1 MKKCDKIKDL
11 FGAYLQD
18 DVTPSER
25 ATVEE
30 HISSCEKCA
39 VDLKSRQRVLEM
51 IKPAPPPDE
60 IPQKIQD
67 DFAWNVY
74 RRIAADTMHQRTR
87 RVFVRRFVLQP
98 TFAAVAIV
106 AVLAIGVT
114 QFRPDS
120 KLQKLTPVAAN
131 NRNIQKELRAKL
143 KVKEFFQEQGMV
155 FEDESDYAMSDETT
169 VAHGSS
175 SDVSHR
181 AQTSLL
187 PDSQRRWENAN
198 FIHYSLGDW
207 KRALAEYRQLVDDFP
222 DTDYAREAQVMISTI
237 SGMEYGN
244 VVETVD
250 EEQSISM
257 GI

>member
-39 VDLKSRQRVLEM
+39 VDLKSRQKVLEM
-51 IKPAPPPDE
+51 IKPAPLPDK
-60 IPQKIQD
+60 IPQKTQD
-67 DFAWNVY
+67 DFTLNVY
-74 RRIAADTMHQRTR
+74 RRIAADTMHQRSR
-87 RVFVRRFVLQP
+87 QVFVRRFVLQP

-106 AVLAIGVT
+106 VVLTIGVT

-131 NRNIQKELRAKL
+131 NRTSQRELRAQLEVEK
-143 KVKEFFQEQGMV
+143 FFQGQGMV
-155 FEDESDYAMSDETT
+155 FEDESNYAMTDEVT
-169 VAHGSS
+169 VADGSS
-175 SDVSHR
+175 SDSSR
-181 AQTSLL
+181 ASLL

-198 FIHYSLGDW
+198 FIHYSLGDR
-207 KRALAEYRQLVDDFP
+207 KRALAEYRQLIDIFP
-222 DTDYAREAQVMISTI
+222 GTDVAKEARVMIRTI

-244 VVETVD
+244 VVETID

>member
-1 MKKCDKIKDL
+1 MKKCDKIKGL

-18 DVTPSER
+18 DVTPSEG

-30 HISSCEKCA
+30 HVSSCEKCA
-39 VDLKSRQRVLEM
+39 VDLKSRQKVLEM
-51 IKPAPPPDE
+51 IRPAPRPDE

-74 RRIAADTMHQRTR
+74 RRIAADTMRQRTR
-87 RVFVRRFVLQP
+87 QVFVRRFVLQP

-106 AVLAIGVT
+106 AVLIVGVT

-131 NRNIQKELRAKL
+131 NRTSQRELRAQL
-143 KVKEFFQEQGMV
+143 NVKEFFQEQGMV
-155 FEDESDYAMSDETT
+155 FEDESDYAMPDEIT
-169 VAHGSS
+169 VTDGSS
-175 SDVSHR
+175 SDAVHR
-181 AQTSLL
+181 VQTSLL

-198 FIHYSLGDW
+198 FIHYSLGDL
-207 KRALAEYRQLVDDFP
+207 KRALAEYRQLIDQDP
-222 DTDYAREAQVMISTI
+222 GTDYAKEARVRIRTI

-244 VVETVD
+244 QVETAD

>member
-1 MKKCDKIKDL
+1 MKKCDKIKDS
-11 FGAYLQD
+11 FGAYLLD

-39 VDLKSRQRVLEM
+39 VDLKSRQKVLEM
-51 IKPAPPPDE
+51 IKPAPPADE
-60 IPQKIQD
+60 IPQKTQD
-67 DFAWNVY
+67 NFTLNVY
-74 RRIAADTMHQRTR
+74 RRIAADTMHQRSR
-87 RVFVRRFVLQP
+87 QVFVRRFVLQP

-120 KLQKLTPVAAN
+120 KLQKLTPVAIN
-131 NRNIQKELRAKL
+131 DRTIQKELRAKL
-143 KVKEFFQEQGMV
+143 EVEKFFQHQGMV
-155 FEDESDYAMSDETT
+155 FEDESDYAMPDEVT

-175 SDVSHR
+175 SDASHR
-181 AQTSLL
+181 VQISLL

-198 FIHYSLGDW
+198 FIHYSLGDR
-207 KRALAEYRQLVDDFP
+207 KRALAEYRQLIDIFP
-222 DTDYAREAQVMISTI
+222 GTDVAKEAQVMIRTI

-244 VVETVD
+244 EVETVV
-250 EEQSISM
+250 EEQSVSM

>member
-11 FGAYLQD
+11 FGAYLLD
-18 DVTPSER
+18 DVTPAER

-51 IKPAPPPDE
+51 IKPAPLPDE

-87 RVFVRRFVLQP
+87 QVFVRRFVLQP

-120 KLQKLTPVAAN
+120 KLQKLTPVAVN
-131 NRNIQKELRAKL
+131 NRTIQKELRAKL

-155 FEDESDYAMSDETT
+155 FEDESDYAMSDEVT

-175 SDVSHR
+175 SDSS
-181 AQTSLL
+181 QTALL

-198 FIHYSLGDW
+198 FIHYSLGDL
-207 KRALAEYRQLVDDFP
+207 KRALANYRQLVDQYP
-222 DTDYAREAQVMISTI
+222 GTDVAKEAQVMIRTI
-237 SGMEYGN
+237 SGTEYGN